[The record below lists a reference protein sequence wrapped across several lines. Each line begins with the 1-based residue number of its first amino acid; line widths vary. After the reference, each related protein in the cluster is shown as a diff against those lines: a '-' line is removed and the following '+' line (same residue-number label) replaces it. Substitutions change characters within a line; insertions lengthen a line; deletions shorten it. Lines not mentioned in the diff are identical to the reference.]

1 MEVMYVGKKTP
12 EIIVKV
18 IPRRNLKSA
27 ICECIELKGVNWSL
41 SISHVTMSVPLTQQK
56 TEENQPLVQ
65 EGGTSQGYISSTYAR
80 LQRAT
85 RGNLLLLTACVCLIV
100 AAGVLLFPQKTWNRL
115 MLKLFG
121 CIHFNVNGHQFKMCE
136 EVPEPQ
142 NVQLF

>member
-1 MEVMYVGKKTP
+1 MEFEYWARRPGEVRVKFKQRRGFKTQTVEYLEVKGK
-12 EIIVKV
+12 
-18 IPRRNLKSA
+18 NCLL
-27 ICECIELKGVNWSL
+27 C
-41 SISHVTMSVPLTQQK
+41 ISHVTMSVPLTQQK

>member
-1 MEVMYVGKKTP
+1 MELMYCGKKSS
-12 EIIVKV
+12 EIVIKIRPKRNIKRAIYEFFEVKG
-18 IPRRNLKSA
+18 R
-27 ICECIELKGVNWSL
+27 NWSL
-41 SISHVTMSVPLTQQK
+41 CISHVTMSVPLATMDSQEKQPLTQQ
-56 TEENQPLVQ
+56 P
-65 EGGTSQGYISSTYAR
+65 GSSDGFFSSTYAR

-85 RGNLLLLTACVCLIV
+85 RGNLLLVTACLFLII
-100 AAGVLLFPQKTWNRL
+100 ASGVLLFPQKTWNRM